1 MPEKAKL
8 AGTKPATLQI
18 ALVNHPNLPKCNSDS
33 TNRILSFRLSGE
45 REGRTVLKKS
55 GKAKYA
61 AEMAHT
67 NRKEKPKAK
76 CAVNVPTDSGNVGS
90 PAYG

>member
-55 GKAKYA
+55 GNAKYA
-61 AEMAHT
+61 PEMAHT
-67 NRKEKPKAK
+67 NRKAKNQKPSAL
-76 CAVNVPTDSGNVGS
+76 
-90 PAYG
+90 